1 MLGRYRSFFCGEYH
15 RKRRKE
21 NGEKKR
27 RKKKSPF
34 KEKIFAPLE

>member
-1 MLGRYRSFFCGEYH
+1 VNITE
-15 RKRRKE
+15 KRRKE